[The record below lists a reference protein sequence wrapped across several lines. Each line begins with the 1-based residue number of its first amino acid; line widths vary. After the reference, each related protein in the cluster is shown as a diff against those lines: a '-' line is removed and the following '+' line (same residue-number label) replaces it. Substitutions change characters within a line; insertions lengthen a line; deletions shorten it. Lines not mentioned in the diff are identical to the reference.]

1 VAAPDARRPVS
12 VPPQDVRAAR
22 LGLDPAILMS
32 RVRRAVSVV
41 CLVAIDVLGLT
52 LALYLALVS
61 KQVYRGAPVFWGF
74 LWRSTTDVLP
84 FIVLIVGLVFAKNG
98 LYRSRESRPGGAAII
113 ASLAFSTLIVALFAL
128 VTGREFNS
136 YATFGVT
143 FVFGVLLI
151 TMLRASYD
159 SATLSL
165 MRSLGMRR
173 RTLLAGRAEALGEL
187 YSALSAPLGGPEP
200 KMLGTVS
207 DSPLLVAGLSQL
219 GAMDDLPALVR
230 ELRPDDLVLA
240 GAELPDSALLE
251 LADACRTTHTRLRF
265 VPTTAELLLQRASFV
280 PGQVVPLLELRPPV
294 LTGAEWAIKRSFD
307 IVVATTA
314 LVLLSPLLAI
324 IALAVRLTSPGP
336 VIYRDRRIG
345 VGEGE
350 FSMLKF
356 RSMYEGAFEQQG
368 DLESQNEAD
377 GAIFK
382 MRDDPRVTPVGRFLR
397 RVSFDELPQLVNVLR
412 REMSLVG
419 PRPLPIRDYD
429 RLQDWHRKRYA
440 VLPGITGLWQISG
453 RSNLSFDDLVRLDFY
468 YLENW
473 SVWMDVAV
481 LVRTPFAV
489 VRGKGAY

>member
-1 VAAPDARRPVS
+1 VAAPGVRRPAS
-12 VPPQDVRAAR
+12 APPRDVRAAR
-22 LGLDPAILMS
+22 LGLDPALLLS
-32 RVRRAVSVV
+32 RVRRALSVV
-41 CLVAIDVLGLT
+41 SLISIDLIAVS

-61 KQVYRGAPVFWGF
+61 KQVYRGSPVFWGV
-74 LWRSTTDVLP
+74 LWVSAADVLP
-84 FIVLIVGLVFAKNG
+84 FVILIVGLVFAKNG
-98 LYRSRESRPGGAAII
+98 LYRSRESRPGGAAIV

-143 FVFGVLLI
+143 FVLAVVLV
-151 TMLRASYD
+151 TGLRASYD

-165 MRSLGMRR
+165 MRALGMRR
-173 RTLLAGRAEALGEL
+173 RTLLAGRSEALEEL
-187 YSALSAPLGGPEP
+187 YSALARPLGGPEP
-200 KMLGTVS
+200 EMIGTVS
-207 DSPLLVAGLSQL
+207 DAPRSVSGLEQL
-219 GAMDDLPALVR
+219 GEMADLPALVR
-230 ELRPDDLVLA
+230 QLRPDDLVLA

-251 LADACRTTHTRLRF
+251 LADACRSTRTRLRF

-294 LTGAEWAIKRSFD
+294 LTGIEWAVKRTFD
-307 IVVATTA
+307 IVVAT
-314 LVLLSPLLAI
+314 LVLLILTPVLAA
-324 IALAVRLTSPGP
+324 IALLVRLGSPGP
-336 VIYRDRRIG
+336 IIYRDLRIG

-350 FSMLKF
+350 FAMLKF
-356 RSMYEGAFEQQG
+356 RSMYADAQSRQASLEQH
-368 DLESQNEAD
+368 NEAD

-382 MRDDPRVTPVGRFLR
+382 MRDDPRVTPFGRLLR
-397 RVSFDELPQLVNVLR
+397 RLSLDELPQLVNVLR
-412 REMSLVG
+412 GEMSLVG
-419 PRPLPIRDYD
+419 PRPLPVRDYE
-429 RLQDWHRKRYA
+429 RLSDWHRKRYA

-489 VRGKGAY
+489 LRGKGAY